1 MFVSD
6 GGGHP
11 AARGEHPAGCLEDV
25 FGLHALSLRHL
36 FTRVSQHM
44 TVPACFEKCCGGGD
58 HEQLEKNTLM
68 CRPCDTPLKSDELTK
83 PSWSFTGMK
92 GWWTSVLRV
101 FAREEVRTLG
111 FHFLE
116 TLWSHCCHTVC
127 GGPAPARALDVEWNP
142 TLRGYILSAL
152 ACLTRG
158 LRENCSC
165 CASCARSDNDS
176 CWCG

>member
-1 MFVSD
+1 
-6 GGGHP
+6 
-11 AARGEHPAGCLEDV
+11 
-25 FGLHALSLRHL
+25 
-36 FTRVSQHM
+36 
-44 TVPACFEKCCGGGD
+44 
-58 HEQLEKNTLM
+58 M

-111 FHFLE
+111 FHCLE

-127 GGPAPARALDVEWNP
+127 GGPALARALDVDWNP
-142 TLRGYILSAL
+142 TLSGHILSAL

-158 LRENCSC
+158 LREKLFLLCFV
-165 CASCARSDNDS
+165 CAVRQ
-176 CWCG
+176 